1 MPMKRRFAGFFVIA
15 ALACLAL
22 GAPVAARAQD
32 RNAALKTAQ
41 GYLKKVISTNSANAT
56 APKPNAAEQAALK
69 TLKAQVTE
77 DEILELDKLPPKP
90 LAEIR
95 SVNDLNVIMAQLT
108 NPAPYLKKAAMDARE
123 AERSAQT
130 AGLKAPPTP
139 RLVLSRESNVKM
151 NTLGIILDDNNQIV
165 AGGKVFNPMTADAA
179 QFAEAAGKTDFAGKK
194 EQAAYM
200 RNMQDVLREIRDKL
214 AAMQKAR

>member
-1 MPMKRRFAGFFVIA
+1 MPMKRLFAGFIVIA
-15 ALACLAL
+15 ALASLAL
-22 GAPVAARAQD
+22 GAHAQD

-69 TLKAQVTE
+69 TLKARVTE

-123 AERSAQT
+123 AERSAQI
-130 AGLKAPPTP
+130 AGLNAAPA

-151 NTLGIILDDNNQIV
+151 NTLAIRLDDNNQIV
-165 AGGKVFNPMTADAA
+165 AGGKVFDPMTTDAA
-179 QFAEAAGKTDFAGKK
+179 QLAEAAGKTEFAGKK
-194 EQAAYM
+194 EQEAYM
-200 RNMQDVLREIRDKL
+200 RNLQDVLGEIRDKL
-214 AAMQKAR
+214 AAIQKAR